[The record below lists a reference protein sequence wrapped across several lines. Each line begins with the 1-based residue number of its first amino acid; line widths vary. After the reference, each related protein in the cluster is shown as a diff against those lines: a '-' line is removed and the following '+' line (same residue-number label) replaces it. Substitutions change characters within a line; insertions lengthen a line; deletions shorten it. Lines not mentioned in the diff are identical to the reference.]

1 MQFNSLAYFGFLL
14 FALVTSMRL
23 PFRAQNLWLVLLS
36 YGFYAFWDWRFCSL
50 MLVAT
55 VLGYV
60 PALKIEE
67 NLETNPKLAK
77 NWLKGSVVA
86 CLLILGV
93 FKYFDFFIDSFSS
106 VLASAGMTTGLKT
119 LGIILPAGISFYLFH
134 TISYVADV
142 YRKHVPAAKDFTE
155 VALFLAFFPQLVAGP
170 IARSSSL
177 LPQCQKP
184 RVVTEEMVH
193 RGLFLILIGLFR
205 KVVIADTCGA
215 MADNVFSNPA
225 GQNSWQLLLGAIWY
239 ALQIYSDF
247 AGYSDMARG
256 SAQLFG
262 FNLTLNF
269 NHPYVAQ
276 NMSDF
281 WTRWHISL
289 SSWLKDY
296 LYIPLGGNRKGKA
309 RTYVNLMTTML
320 LGGLW
325 HGASWN
331 FVLWGFIHG
340 IALVVYQGYKSL
352 NIRIPEGVVTRV
364 LNTALVLVVVG
375 LAWIPFR
382 CHSWSQ
388 TASYFGGLFSGNWGT
403 DFYVLP
409 TVALVGMLSLV
420 DLPQLLGKSET
431 TALTWKQAPRLAY
444 IFVLISLIVLSGDL
458 RGSAFIYFQ
467 F

>member
-1 MQFNSLAYFGFLL
+1 MQFNSIAYFGFLL

-50 MLVAT
+50 MLIAT
-55 VLGYV
+55 ILGFL
-60 PALKIEE
+60 PALRIEE
-67 NLETNPKLAK
+67 NLEANPKLAK
-77 NWLKGSVVA
+77 QWLRGSVVA

-93 FKYFDFFIDSFSS
+93 FKYFDFFIESFSS
-106 VLASAGMTTGLKT
+106 MLASAGITTGLKS

-134 TISYVADV
+134 TISYVVDV
-142 YRKHVPAAKDFTE
+142 HRKQVSASKDFVE

-184 RVVTEEMVH
+184 RIVTPEMVH

-205 KVVIADTCGA
+205 KVVIADTVGA
-215 MADNVFSNPA
+215 MADPVFNDP
-225 GQNSWQLLLGAIWY
+225 GGHNSWDLLLATFWY
-239 ALQIYSDF
+239 SVQIYCDF
-247 AGYSDMARG
+247 SGYSDMARG
-256 SAQLFG
+256 SALLFG

-269 NHPYVAQ
+269 NHPYISQ
-276 NMSDF
+276 NMSEF

-289 SSWLKDY
+289 SSWLRDY
-296 LYIPLGGNRKGKA
+296 LYIPLGGNRKGSF
-309 RTYVNLMTTML
+309 RTNLNLMTTMI

-331 FVLWGFIHG
+331 FVLWGLIHG
-340 IALVVYQGYKSL
+340 IALVIYQGYRSL
-352 NIRIPEGVVTRV
+352 KWSIPVVPVTRV
-364 LNTALVLVVVG
+364 LNTLTVLVVAG

-382 CHSWSQ
+382 CQNSELTGQ
-388 TASYFGGLFSGNWGT
+388 FFQGLMKFDFGSDHYL
-403 DFYVLP
+403 LP
-409 TVALVGMLSLV
+409 TIAILFFVTFV
-420 DLPQLLGKSET
+420 DLPQVRWGDEIAVT
-431 TALTWKQAPRLAY
+431 QWRAPAKMAY
-444 IFVLISLIVLSGDL
+444 IFGMICLIVLSGDL
-458 RGSAFIYFQ
+458 RGAAFIYFQ